1 MLTTRV
7 CLFDVVLLRVLV
19 SVRQVLDAL
28 VLPVPRDITTVG
40 AKRPGY
46 GRAGQLLKLEIN
58 SFELTVEENNIT
70 HYDVIDPDT
79 LSSRRKLALF
89 DILQDQ
95 QPNIF
100 TPKIAYDGQKMAYA
114 TRLLDLGEANARKVY
129 TCLDISRHN
138 FPRTGGAGGN
148 ATRPPRVFNITL
160 TKVDTINTEILRLFT
175 SGKQSW
181 DENVAKAL
189 MAYNIALRMKP
200 NLNNPF
206 RGRSFFIDQDRCPIG
221 GGLEVWRGI
230 FQSVR
235 PAIERLIVNVD
246 LANTIM
252 YKEGPLIH
260 LCNEF
265 LGRPANLSPLY
276 LAPGHAG
283 FPDAYTLSRLKRFI
297 THLRIVVPTTGQ
309 NRPRMIL
316 GLSTRGA
323 SGLQFTTRQNVTMS
337 VAQYFQQVTG
347 RPLRF
352 PDVICVQ
359 VGGSA
364 MIPLEMCTVLK
375 GQFVRRDVVVPQEQV
390 ERVLEFATKKPK
402 ERLNAITTGVE
413 KLQFETSD
421 YITQFGMSISR
432 QPLQIGA
439 RVIEPPNLK
448 YSGQGRQANPRNGAW
463 NMVDKKF
470 YKASSITVWAV
481 VIYQDH
487 RRFNDSAIN
496 GMVKGFQE
504 ACANVGACSVQAHEP
519 ASKLDRCTCSY
530 SLKQL
535 KEVGKECAA
544 QRGGLPN
551 LMVVILPE
559 RANEIYTAVKH
570 FGDCSVGIA
579 TQCLMAKKCGSGA
592 KQQYWMNVMLKVNAK
607 LGGINSI
614 AESAAMSEI
623 NDPRNP
629 AIVIGADV
637 IHPGPGPLNDR
648 PSFTA
653 VVGSVDS
660 NASYYLGTSRVQT
673 GRQETISDLK
683 DMCKH
688 VLNLYHKYRMNQ
700 EKKSAE
706 AAKPKRLIFYRDGV
720 SEGEFKKSK
729 IWELGMN
736 PKITLIIVGKRHHT
750 QMFPPHTGPPAESK
764 NAPAGTVIDTEIT
777 HPTDFDFY
785 LCSHAGILGTSRPA
799 HYTVRRCPIADSLQS
814 LSFALCHCYA
824 PATRSVSIPAPV
836 YYADRVCS
844 RAKNHFS
851 PNEPLGLSDAGTQA
865 SGQSQIGLEAYKEAY
880 KPLHQNQRLLMYFSV
895 CYELNYGA
903 FLIAN
908 LLYSKQTRLQ
918 NV

>member
-1 MLTTRV
+1 
-7 CLFDVVLLRVLV
+7 
-19 SVRQVLDAL
+19 
-28 VLPVPRDITTVG
+28 
-40 AKRPGY
+40 
-46 GRAGQLLKLEIN
+46 
-58 SFELTVEENNIT
+58 
-70 HYDVIDPDT
+70 
-79 LSSRRKLALF
+79 
-89 DILQDQ
+89 
-95 QPNIF
+95 
-100 TPKIAYDGQKMAYA
+100 MAYA
-114 TRLLDLGEANARKVY
+114 TRLLDLGEANARKFP
-129 TCLDISRHN
+129 TS

-265 LGRPANLSPLY
+265 LGRPAKLSPLY

-309 NRPRMIL
+309 NRPRTIL

-323 SGLQFTTRQNVTMS
+323 SGLQFTTRQNMTMS
-337 VAQYFQQVTG
+337 VAQYFNQVTG
-347 RPLRF
+347 NPLQF
-352 PDVICVQ
+352 PDVICIQ

-421 YITQFGMSISR
+421 YITQFGMTISR

-439 RVIEPPNLK
+439 RVINPPSLK
-448 YSGQGRQANPRNGAW
+448 YSGQGRQAAQNPRNGAW

-481 VIYQDH
+481 VIYQDQ

-504 ACANVGACSVQAHEP
+504 ACANVGIVIKTPQPFIKYIANGQGVI
-519 ASKLDRCTCSY
+519 DT
-530 SLKQL
+530 QL
-535 KEVGKECAA
+535 KEVGKECVA

-629 AIVIGADV
+629 TIVIGADV

-688 VLNLYHKYRMNQ
+688 ILNLYHKYRMNQ

-720 SEGEFKKSK
+720 SEGEFKKVK
-729 IWELGMN
+729 DQELPLIREACEELGMN

-764 NAPAGTVIDTEIT
+764 NAPAGTVIDTDIT

-785 LCSHAGILGTSRPA
+785 LLSHGGILGTSRPA
-799 HYTVRRCPIADSLQS
+799 HYSVLHDEIGFTADSLQS

-880 KPLHQNQRLLMYFSV
+880 KPLHQNQRLLMYFST
-895 CYELNYGA
+895 
-903 FLIAN
+903 
-908 LLYSKQTRLQ
+908 QLQ